1 MKESFHLVVIF
12 QLKIFGWF
20 VDWDSLKR
28 VEFTES
34 LSPDKM
40 NSAEPFSASSRNLL
54 SLGSRHAVMVS
65 TISIF
70 MHSGAI
76 RVKNCLRSSLA

>member
-1 MKESFHLVVIF
+1 MK
-12 QLKIFGWF
+12 
-20 VDWDSLKR
+20 
-28 VEFTES
+28 
-34 LSPDKM
+34 
-40 NSAEPFSASSRNLL
+40 SAEPFSASSRNLL

-76 RVKNCLRSSLA
+76 RVKNRLRSSGLKYLSNFGRART